1 MTWQGNDPP
10 PTIQDVYDFIDR
22 TLKIY
27 KTKLITKVEKLFFGG
42 IDPIQYLIHIEEI
55 FKSKHRVKRVKTLV
69 PKIGGFQ
76 ELDLFIRT
84 CSEVRRPGGVREAG
98 FTKDLQSF
106 SVSYQ
111 RTIKLLA
118 ETLEDVRDLYD
129 IVQTF
134 CRNYQSLEGEFELKW
149 ARSTNLELKGTLN
162 AIEELISQSDAG
174 VDIKLF
180 SSDKFSLEVAETCD
194 TKRFPVLQL
203 FPDLFQKFHFVFHL
217 MGKWR
222 ANDQIYLEDIQFKLI
237 KTKRL
242 QRLKQE
248 EYNTL
253 ELEHGNILSGIVEKR
268 VRVKCR
274 EMRDRI
280 KQLDSE
286 VYKLTTLQRSITSE
300 LTSTEQEIQERKRI
314 LFMNKNVTDITKDLD
329 NILGIRKD
337 LEILSK
343 KLKSLTKSVKLNE
356 HDLNVK
362 EKEKVGLEEEYED
375 MRKAVSRSNQ
385 LAYER
390 SELAKDIAVIN
401 EKIQELET
409 IFYRKTDR
417 KKLTQAYEVM
427 TGENDE

>member
-1 MTWQGNDPP
+1 MWQGNSPP
-10 PTIQDVYDFIDR
+10 PTIQDVYDYIDR
-22 TLKIY
+22 TLKIF
-27 KTKLITKVEKLFFGG
+27 KTSLVSKIEKSFFGG

-55 FKSKHRVKRVKTLV
+55 FKSKHRVKRIKSLT
-69 PKIGGFQ
+69 PKIGGFE
-76 ELDLFIRT
+76 ELELFIRT

-98 FTKDLQSF
+98 FTKDLQTFAASF
-106 SVSYQ
+106 Q
-111 RTIKLLA
+111 RTLKSLSDL
-118 ETLEDVRDLYD
+118 LEDVRDLYD
-129 IVQTF
+129 MVQTF
-134 CRNYQSLEGEFELKW
+134 CRNYQSLEGEFDLKW
-149 ARSTNLELKGTLN
+149 ARSTNLELRGTIQG
-162 AIEELISQSDAG
+162 IETLIAEAHSG
-174 VDIKLF
+174 VNPKLF
-180 SSDKFSLEVAETCD
+180 SADKFSLEVAETCD
-194 TKRFPVLQL
+194 TKRFPVLRL
-203 FPDLFQKFHFVFHL
+203 FPDLFQKFHFAFHL

-280 KQLDSE
+280 KQLEAE
-286 VYKLTTLQRSITSE
+286 VYKLTNLQRNMNAE
-300 LTSTEQEIQERKRI
+300 LTATEQEIQERKRI
-314 LFMNKNVTDITKDLD
+314 LFLNKNVTDITKDLD

-356 HDLNVK
+356 HDLNLK
-362 EKEKVGLEEEYED
+362 EKEKVELEQEYED
-375 MRKAVSRSNQ
+375 MRKSVSRSNQ

-390 SELAKDIAVIN
+390 SELAKDIAIIN

-417 KKLTQAYEVM
+417 QKLAHAYEDL
-427 TGENDE
+427 TGEVENG